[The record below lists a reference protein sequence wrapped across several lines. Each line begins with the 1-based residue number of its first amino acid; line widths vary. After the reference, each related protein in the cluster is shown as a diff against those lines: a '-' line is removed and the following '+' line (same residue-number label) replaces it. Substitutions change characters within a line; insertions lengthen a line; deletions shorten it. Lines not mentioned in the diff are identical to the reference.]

1 MEAKG
6 NGNKET
12 CTRNLM
18 RLFKGEVPYF
28 RGKGINHANID
39 RPVTT
44 VIARLATET
53 RKMIEKYEPRAEVDN
68 VTVKADLAELGYF
81 TTTAEIKGVEE

>member
-1 MEAKG
+1 MEAIG
-6 NGNKET
+6 NGNEET

-18 RLFKGEVPYF
+18 RMFKNEVPYC
-28 RGKGINHANID
+28 RGKGINQANID

-68 VTVKADLAELGYF
+68 VTVKSDLAELGYF
-81 TTTAEIKGVEE
+81 TTTAEIKDGE

>member
-1 MEAKG
+1 MLSSG
-6 NGNKET
+6 NGNTEV

-18 RLFKGEVPYF
+18 KMFKGEIPYA
-28 RGKGINHANID
+28 RDKGINQDNID

-68 VTVKADLAELGYF
+68 VTVKHDLAELGYF
-81 TTTAEIKGVEE
+81 TTHIQVKDGE